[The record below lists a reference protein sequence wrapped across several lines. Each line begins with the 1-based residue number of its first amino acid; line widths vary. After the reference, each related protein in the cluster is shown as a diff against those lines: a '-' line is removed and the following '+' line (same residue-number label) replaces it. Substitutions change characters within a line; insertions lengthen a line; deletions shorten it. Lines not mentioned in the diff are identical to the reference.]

1 MIKFTDMDLTLEDDQ
16 SNELG
21 EVMRTIE
28 ENVPEELDVVL
39 REASNCLVSVGKTSC
54 DAWENDK

>member
-1 MIKFTDMDLTLEDDQ
+1 MDLTLEDDQ